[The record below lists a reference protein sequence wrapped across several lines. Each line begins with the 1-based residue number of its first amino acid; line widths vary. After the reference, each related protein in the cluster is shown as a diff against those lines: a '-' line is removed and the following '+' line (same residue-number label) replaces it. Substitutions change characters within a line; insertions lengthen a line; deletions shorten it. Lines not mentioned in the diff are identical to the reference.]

1 MALGVAA
8 ALLVQVI
15 LWGTAFPMI
24 KIALT
29 ELSAPHLTLL
39 RHLVASAAFVPLLL
53 AFRARLR
60 PERRDL
66 PYFFLLGV
74 LGYTV
79 YHLALNFGQTQ
90 VSAGAASLIIATAPA
105 ITALLAVF
113 MTGERLP
120 ALGWLGSLVS
130 FAGVALIVV
139 GDSGAGVR
147 FNAYAWLI
155 VVAAVATSLYAIMQR
170 RMFARYRPI
179 EVAAFATWAGTVPML
194 AFAPGVV
201 ADVAAASPA
210 PLLATL
216 YIGAFP
222 SAVAYTIFAFALSRA
237 PVTLVTAALYLVPVF
252 SLLASWLLV
261 SEVPGL
267 LTALGGSVAIGGV
280 VLLNLAK
287 QRQARR
293 VAAAP
298 AD

>member
-1 MALGVAA
+1 
-8 ALLVQVI
+8 
-15 LWGTAFPMI
+15 MI

-216 YIGAFP
+216 YIGVFP

>member
-1 MALGVAA
+1 VALGVAA

-201 ADVAAASPA
+201 ADVAVASPA

-216 YIGAFP
+216 YIGVFP